1 MLKIYFSS
9 DARYG
14 VDRKFVKTY
23 LEKIWQE
30 KELGSGVLSV
40 VFVGSRKAKKLA
52 KLYLKDNQEHPVITF
67 PLVTKERQFEHGSN
81 NDKLLGEIIICYP
94 QVTLYA
100 ADQDKEI
107 NRIVGQF
114 LDHAVTI
121 LGNELRKI
129 EKAV

>member
-14 VDRKFVKTY
+14 VDRKFVKSY
-23 LEKIWQE
+23 LQKIWQE
-30 KELGSGVLSV
+30 KELNSGVLSV

-52 KLYLKDNQEHPVITF
+52 KLYLKDDHEHPVITF
-67 PLVTKERQFEHGSN
+67 PLLTKERQFNTEVTE
-81 NDKLLGEIIICYP
+81 DKLLGEIIVCYP

-107 NRIVGQF
+107 NRVIGQF

-129 EKAV
+129 EKTV